1 MAWNKGLFYSS
12 GLILTGTYCTMAS
25 IKGHHKRVQIDVW
38 LDKKR
43 GQAYHLQ
50 HFHTARAFGM
60 PLDSRQNLGRYA
72 QHTEKSLPFLL
83 PRLVE
88 WFIRMVLLLD
98 FFWLLH
104 VLWGIPVIKCCY
116 ALLFVT
122 YRIYSFSYNCLHMI
136 IQNVEQVSSTCHEAM
151 GWPFRMDSIDSFFFT

>member
-1 MAWNKGLFYSS
+1 M
-12 GLILTGTYCTMAS
+12 
-25 IKGHHKRVQIDVW
+25 W

-50 HFHTARAFGM
+50 HFHTARAFWNAAWFA
-60 PLDSRQNLGRYA
+60 PEPWTLCSAYW
-72 QHTEKSLPFLL
+72 KSLPFLL

-136 IQNVEQVSSTCHEAM
+136 IQNVEQVSSTCHEPM
-151 GWPFRMDSIDSFFFT
+151 GWPFRMDSIDSFFSLSIYNAACNLVLIKLDFIHII